1 MATYVLSS
9 DPRYTPRYEFVG
21 DGDVWVTP
29 DVPHERFW
37 TALAEQQGI
46 PTTIISGQGDSQE
59 YVTNPAY
66 EAFKQNMLAQGYEVG
81 MQDVPGTNYEKNFTL
96 LKDGQPVSEPQKIK
110 TGSTFGEALG
120 QLAPVILPAF
130 TAGFG
135 ADISKAL
142 GVSKPIA
149 NALISGGF
157 TAATG
162 GDISDIAS
170 SALTS
175 AAGGYA
181 AEALGGGDSLLTS
194 EMQGTISSNPQGAF
208 LGESAIPSPVTS
220 PTVTSGVLPA
230 IDPFADAVVDQ
241 VGNVISGSTGEVL
254 IPAQAAGTAGTGVNS
269 LADAM
274 TGVDTSGN
282 VVNALTGEVIAP
294 AGVANTLVGGA
305 ADAMTGVDMSGN
317 VVNSMTGEVIAPAGV
332 TAGAAAAAAGAGA
345 GAATDA
351 AAGGDPTRAALY
363 GDAGYGEGMTGG
375 ETTAYDTGLA
385 AGAAGA
391 GAAGAGAAGTG
402 AGAAGAGAAGAG
414 AAGAGTTGTTL
425 GVSDALWA
433 PIIGTIAS
441 LYSGSEMAAAARDA
455 AQTQADAYNRA
466 TDLQEKIYKE
476 GVELQRPFYEGGKE
490 AFNRLTALS
499 TGGPEAAQNFLT
511 MDPGYGFRLGEGMKA
526 LERLQASRG
535 GLLSGGAIK
544 AGQRYAQDVASQEY
558 GNAYNRLAQLAD
570 VGPRAAGVTSQLGQ
584 NYATSAGGLM
594 GQSGVNSA
602 NALLTGAAA
611 RQSAYGD
618 IGNLWGRYFGGGK

>member
-29 DVPHERFW
+29 NVPHERFW

-46 PTTIISGQGDSQE
+46 PTTTIYGEHDS
-59 YVTNPAY
+59 TSIGPHPAY
-66 EAFKQNMLAQGYEVG
+66 EAFKKNMLAQGYEVG

-110 TGSTFGEALG
+110 TGDTFGEALRK
-120 QLAPVILPAF
+120 LAPVILPAF

-135 ADISKAL
+135 ADIANAL
-142 GVSKPIA
+142 SVSRPIA

-162 GDISDIAS
+162 GDISDVAS
-170 SALTS
+170 AALTS

-181 AEALGGGDSLLTS
+181 AEALGGGNSLLTP
-194 EMQGTISSNPQGAF
+194 EMQATISSNPQGAF
-208 LGESAIPSPVTS
+208 LGESA
-220 PTVTSGVLPA
+220 
-230 IDPFADAVVDQ
+230 
-241 VGNVISGSTGEVL
+241 TG
-254 IPAQAAGTAGTGVNS
+254 AGAAGAGY
-269 LADAM
+269 DF
-274 TGVDTSGN
+274 
-282 VVNALTGEVIAP
+282 
-294 AGVANTLVGGA
+294 GGA
-305 ADAMTGVDMSGN
+305 VDAMTGVDMSGN
-317 VVNSMTGEVIAPAGV
+317 VVNSMTGEVIAPAG
-332 TAGAAAAAAGAGA
+332 AAAAGAGVAATEA

-351 AAGGDPTRAALY
+351 VTGGDPTRAALY
-363 GDAGYGEGMTGG
+363 GDAGYGEGMTGA

-385 AGAAGA
+385 TGAATAGAA
-391 GAAGAGAAGTG
+391 AAGA
-402 AGAAGAGAAGAG
+402 
-414 AAGAGTTGTTL
+414 TGTTL
-425 GVSDALWA
+425 GVSNALWG
-433 PIIGTIAS
+433 PIIGSIAS

-455 AQTQADAYNRA
+455 AQTQAEAFDKA
-466 TDLQEKIYKE
+466 TQLQRDIYEK
-476 GVELQRPFYEGGKE
+476 GVELQKPFYEGGKE
-490 AFNRLTALS
+490 AFDRLTALS

-535 GLLSGGAIK
+535 SLLSGGAIK

-558 GNAYNRLAQLAD
+558 GSAYNRLAQLAD

-584 NYATSAGGLM
+584 NYATSAGNLL
-594 GQSGVNSA
+594 GQSGANSA